1 MEWVYVVKQP
11 IFSVL
16 TQLKAK
22 VDVGAQYE
30 NIGPER
36 LTNIGQVNIARPMP
50 DRHQVIQLN
59 AGRYS
64 ITRNNTGG
72 TSIDIVRDKS
82 YTTITITESALIR
95 RAVPNDW
102 PAAAK
107 TEFKR
112 PGISDIA
119 LPSFKLSPAN
129 WGASMTPIGA
139 SQYWASFVDNRPF
152 AVIESEIDAELV
164 VKRKWSKSSGIPNT
178 TYRPKTQSESQIG
191 IVYITL
197 DQIGSSKD
205 PKVCSVSISYV
216 ARGST
221 MKHPHTETLYR
232 VFD

>member
-1 MEWVYVVKQP
+1 
-11 IFSVL
+11 
-16 TQLKAK
+16 
-22 VDVGAQYE
+22 
-30 NIGPER
+30 
-36 LTNIGQVNIARPMP
+36 
-50 DRHQVIQLN
+50 VIQLN
-59 AGRYS
+59 VGRYS

-72 TSIDIVRDKS
+72 TSIDIVRDRS

-95 RAVPNDW
+95 RSVPKDW

-129 WGASMTPIGA
+129 WGAEMTPIGA

-164 VKRKWSKSSGIPNT
+164 IKRKWSKSNGIPDT
-178 TYRPKTQSESQIG
+178 TYRPKTKAESQLG
-191 IVYITL
+191 IVYIIL

-205 PKVCSVSISYV
+205 PKGCRVGISYV
-216 ARGST
+216 ARGSA
-221 MKHPHTETLYR
+221 MKHPHTEALYR